1 MADVVRE
8 LAAKL
13 SLQVDKPSFAGGEQ
27 AIAATKAQAEGLGSQ
42 FATLAKR
49 AVALLAIGEIAHK
62 AKEAFVDFNS
72 NVEQST
78 ISLAAV
84 QKMFKGGTWADSM
97 QTATQLFEHYQQVA
111 KASVGETQDFIDMH
125 KSIAA
130 SAYQAGAGLED
141 LKEIT
146 KGAVIA
152 SSSMGESAIVSAM
165 DVRQAL
171 TKGVSVRDRFM
182 VNLLAS
188 EKMTTEK
195 FNALS
200 KKDRVATLKKLLTS
214 DWIKD
219 ASKQMEAS
227 YAGQM
232 STLRDT
238 LKIAFGKVGQDFFKD
253 KIESL
258 KKINEW
264 ITKNERQFNEW
275 MGKVKTALNF
285 FSAALKG
292 LIAVGGALIAPF
304 LKVLDVM
311 QEIEDYGEYMAG
323 RASARGLKEAQAQG
337 PEALDEYIRVKYYGA
352 KPSKAEKPLSPG
364 PLGLGSDLDAV
375 GKGAAGIVQANQ
387 QGKLFDYLTAGLNFN
402 VQNMMMGMPVGWS
415 PTRAQTVLG
424 NMETPKGGR
433 QSSTGAYADPN
444 ANVSTP
450 AGGARFVPPEY
461 ASWLMQP
468 PMLSMPSAPEAA
480 KVTGDVNIKVKVD
493 VPNLDSRVEKAIE
506 TKWREGNELMSVSP

>member
-13 SLQVDKPSFAGGEQ
+13 SLQVDKPSFATGDRALAGV
-27 AIAATKAQAEGLGSQ
+27 KSQAEGLGSQ
-42 FATLAKR
+42 FAGLAKR
-49 AVALLAIGEIAHK
+49 ALALVAIGEIASR

-130 SAYQAGAGLED
+130 SAYQAGANLED

-152 SSSMGESAIVSAM
+152 SASMGESAIVSAM

-188 EKMTTEK
+188 EKLTTEK
-195 FNALS
+195 FNAMS

-219 ASKQMEAS
+219 ASKQMESS
-227 YAGQM
+227 YEGQM

-264 ITKNERQFNEW
+264 ITKNEQSFNEW

-285 FSAALKG
+285 FSAAIKG
-292 LIAVGGALIAPF
+292 LITVGGALIAPF

-337 PEALDEYIRVKYYGA
+337 PEVLDEYIRVKYYGA
-352 KPSKAEKPLSPG
+352 KPSKAEKPLPAG
-364 PLGLGSDLDAV
+364 PMGLGADMDAV
-375 GKGAAGIVQANQ
+375 GKAGAGIVQANQ

-402 VQNMMMGMPVGWS
+402 VQNLMMGMPVGWS
-415 PTRAQTVLG
+415 PTRAQSVLG
-424 NMETPKGGR
+424 NMQPTPGGR
-433 QSSTGAYADPN
+433 QSATGAYVDPN

-450 AGGARFVPPEY
+450 AGGSRFVPPEY
-461 ASWLMQP
+461 ASWLTGA
-468 PMLSMPSAPEAA
+468 PMVSAPANAEPV
-480 KVTGDVNIKVKVD
+480 KLQGKMDVRVRVD
-493 VPNLDSRVEKAIE
+493 VPDGSKVMSEDHQ
-506 TKWREGNELMSVSP
+506 TELRAVGALYSE